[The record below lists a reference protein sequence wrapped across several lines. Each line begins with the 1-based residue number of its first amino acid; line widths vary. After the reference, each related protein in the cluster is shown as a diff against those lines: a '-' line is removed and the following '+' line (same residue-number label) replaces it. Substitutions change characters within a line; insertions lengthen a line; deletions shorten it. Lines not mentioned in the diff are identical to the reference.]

1 MSNLNDYL
9 VVIFAAGIGKRLGKL
24 GKEKPKSLLKISNQT
39 LIDRIVINLQE
50 YGAKKIFIMVGY
62 KFNLIKQHIRS
73 KNFKNV
79 KFFKVDNFRKNGHA
93 LTWYKVKNFWKKKK
107 TTTYFFTFRHSL

>member
-50 YGAKKIFIMVGY
+50 YGAKKIFFV
-62 KFNLIKQHIRS
+62 F
-73 KNFKNV
+73 
-79 KFFKVDNFRKNGHA
+79 
-93 LTWYKVKNFWKKKK
+93 
-107 TTTYFFTFRHSL
+107 